1 MLPVTHILCP
11 IDFSESSYKA
21 LQTAEELAVH
31 FNAALTVLHV
41 VQDIPVLPALPTNP
55 SIDVPEYQ
63 EKLEEAA
70 RIALD
75 MTIKDKVSSV
85 VEAQA
90 MIRSGRPADIIIDVA
105 DELKPGFLV
114 ISTHGESGVAH
125 FVFGSV
131 AEKVI
136 RHASCPVLT
145 VQADGVESK

>member
-21 LQTAEELAVH
+21 LETAEELAVH
-31 FNAALTVLHV
+31 FNATLTVLHV

-70 RIALD
+70 RIALE
-75 MTIKDKVSSV
+75 MTVQDRVSSIV
-85 VEAQA
+85 QA
-90 MIRSGRPADIIIDVA
+90 ESMIRNGRPADVIIDVA
-105 DELKPGFLV
+105 DDLKPNFLV
-114 ISTHGESGVAH
+114 ISTHGESGVTR
-125 FVFGSV
+125 FMFGSV

-145 VQADGVESK
+145 VQADGVDS

>member
-21 LQTAEELAVH
+21 LETAEELAVH
-31 FNAALTVLHV
+31 FNATLTVLHV

-55 SIDVPEYQ
+55 AIDVPEYQ

-70 RIALD
+70 MIALD
-75 MTIKDKVSSV
+75 MTIKDKITSV
-85 VEAQA
+85 VEAKA
-90 MIRSGRPADIIIDVA
+90 MIKNGRPADVIIDVA

-114 ISTHGESGVAH
+114 ISTHGESGVTR
-125 FVFGSV
+125 FMFGSV

-136 RHASCPVLT
+136 RHVSCPVLT
-145 VQADGVESK
+145 VQADGVDS

>member
-21 LQTAEELAVH
+21 LEAAEELAVH
-31 FNAALTVLHV
+31 FNAKLTVLHV

-63 EKLEEAA
+63 EKLEEAG
-70 RIALD
+70 RIALE
-75 MTIKDKVSSV
+75 MTIKDRVSSIV
-85 VEAQA
+85 QIESLVK
-90 MIRSGRPADIIIDVA
+90 SGRSADVIINVV
-105 DELKPGFLV
+105 DEIKPNFLV
-114 ISTHGESGVAH
+114 ISNHGESGVTH
-125 FVFGSV
+125 FMFGSV

-145 VQADGVESK
+145 IQDEGVES

>member
-21 LQTAEELAVH
+21 LEAAEELAVN
-31 FNAALTVLHV
+31 FNAKLTVLHV

-63 EKLEEAA
+63 EKLEEAGK
-70 RIALD
+70 IVLD
-75 MTIKDKVSSV
+75 ATIKERISSIV
-85 VEAQA
+85 QVEAV
-90 MIRSGRPADIIIDVA
+90 IKSGRPADVIIDAA
-105 DELKPGFLV
+105 DELRPDFLV
-114 ISTHGESGVAH
+114 ISTHGESGVAR
-125 FVFGSV
+125 FMFGSV

-145 VQADGVESK
+145 VQADGVES

>member
-11 IDFSESSYKA
+11 IDFSESSYQA
-21 LQTAEELAVH
+21 LETAEELAVH
-31 FNAALTVLHV
+31 FNAKLTVLHV

-63 EKLEEAA
+63 EKLEEAG

-75 MTIKDKVSSV
+75 MTIQEKVSSV
-85 VEAQA
+85 VQA
-90 MIRSGRPADIIIDVA
+90 ESMIKSGRPADVIIDAA
-105 DELKPGFLV
+105 DELKPDFLV

-125 FVFGSV
+125 LMFGLV

-145 VQADGVESK
+145 VQADDTVS